1 MGLHRI
7 NGPIEP
13 SPKKPSRTARLP
25 RTPGNPGA
33 APAHEEL
40 SIAEPAPESV
50 DETPIEGSKRT
61 RKPKLHELPHEEQV
75 DRAKTTILNILSMVA
90 KTRSQLEQRLAEKGH
105 SPEVIEEA
113 INRMIEV
120 GVIDD
125 AAFARNYT
133 SSLHDGRGLAR
144 KAISRELHQKGI
156 DQETIE
162 EALEGLDSDAERER
176 AIDLVRKKAR
186 TTSNLDPQAR
196 VRRLVGMLARK
207 GYPGNVAFSVVKEV
221 LAEDT
226 PEIKDMENPE

>member
-13 SPKKPSRTARLP
+13 TPKKAGKQARLP

-33 APAHEEL
+33 APVREPII
-40 SIAEPAPESV
+40 SDAETRPVE
-50 DETPIEGSKRT
+50 DETTEGSKRT
-61 RKPKLHELPHEEQV
+61 RKPKLLELPHDEQV
-75 DRAKTTILNILSMVA
+75 DRAKNTILNILSMVA
-90 KTRSQLEQRLAEKGH
+90 KTRSQLERRLAEKGH

-144 KAISRELHQKGI
+144 KAISRDLHQKGI

-162 EALEGLDSDAERER
+162 AALEDLDADAEHAR
-176 AIDLVRKKAR
+176 ALDLVRKKAR
-186 TTSNLDPQAR
+186 STVNLDPQAR

-221 LAEDT
+221 LAEES
-226 PEIKDMENPE
+226 PEIKDMENPD

>member
-13 SPKKPSRTARLP
+13 TPKKQGKPARLP

-33 APAHEEL
+33 APVREPIVSDVETRPFEE
-40 SIAEPAPESV
+40 
-50 DETPIEGSKRT
+50 ETTEGGKRT
-61 RKPKLHELPHEEQV
+61 RKPKLLELPHDEQV
-75 DRAKTTILNILSMVA
+75 DRAKNTILNILSMVA
-90 KTRSQLEQRLAEKGH
+90 KTRSQLEQRLTEKGH

-144 KAISRELHQKGI
+144 RAISRDLNQKGI

-162 EALEGLDSDAERER
+162 KALEGLDADAEYSR
-176 AIDLVRKKAR
+176 AVDLVRKKAR
-186 TTSNLDPQAR
+186 STANLDPQAR

-221 LAEDT
+221 LAEES
-226 PEIKDMENPE
+226 PEIKDMENPD

>member
-1 MGLHRI
+1 
-7 NGPIEP
+7 
-13 SPKKPSRTARLP
+13 
-25 RTPGNPGA
+25 
-33 APAHEEL
+33 
-40 SIAEPAPESV
+40 
-50 DETPIEGSKRT
+50 
-61 RKPKLHELPHEEQV
+61 
-75 DRAKTTILNILSMVA
+75 MVA
-90 KTRSQLEQRLAEKGH
+90 KTRSQLERRLTEKGH

-162 EALEGLDSDAERER
+162 EALEGLDADAEHAR
-176 AIDLVRKKAR
+176 AVDLVRKKAR
-186 TTSNLDPQAR
+186 STANLEPQAR

-221 LAEDT
+221 LAEES
-226 PEIKDMENPE
+226 PEIKDMENPD